1 MEQSQEYIQA
11 FEKTKEHKLDVMCG
25 NNNIQSITC
34 GDEFVVM
41 LLADNSI
48 IISPCPSF
56 LETSFIPEQID
67 KNVISISCGVSHIT
81 ALLTNS
87 KKLYIR
93 MLSLVTLS
101 RKEND
106 FFDYKKVGYNY
117 RMPSVNAALGIGQID
132 ELENFIKSRNYLY
145 RIYKKLFKGSDI
157 KIFKEPKFCR
167 SNYWLQIVF
176 IKKN

>member
-1 MEQSQEYIQA
+1 
-11 FEKTKEHKLDVMCG
+11 
-25 NNNIQSITC
+25 
-34 GDEFVVM
+34 
-41 LLADNSI
+41 
-48 IISPCPSF
+48 
-56 LETSFIPEQID
+56 
-67 KNVISISCGVSHIT
+67 
-81 ALLTNS
+81 
-87 KKLYIR
+87 

-176 IKKN
+176 IKKNVINRKKIISFYKKNNIDLRPGWKLISDIKHFKDCPKSDLSNAKFLSQHIINLPSVI